1 MKNSQAVVFGKT
13 RRAALLVACGLPFLA
28 GTGALA
34 QQASDAT
41 TSGETVKLEK
51 FVVTGSYIPAAA
63 DEANALPVQVVDSK
77 MIDATGATKSI
88 LDVLRKAVPQIVGGN
103 NIGVE
108 NGNIAGNFTNG
119 GASVALRNTQT
130 LVLIDGQR
138 VAFDPVGASGGAQFV
153 DLNIIPVSAVE
164 RIEVLT
170 DGASAI
176 YGSDAVSGVINVIL
190 RKDYQGIEVGGYL
203 GFTQSDKTKA
213 NYRDR
218 QAHIVVGATAGKTQ
232 VTFAA
237 EFSKSDPLYEKDY
250 NYTSPVFLTPTYAGI
265 INDPSGQ
272 FYKLN
277 PNLNA
282 PPAGAPTTLANLVA
296 AGVYTP
302 ISTND
307 VPLGFDLSHIPTFLG
322 ALEKKIGSLAFNHT
336 FSDSLSIKGSFL
348 YSKTTNQYQLNP
360 QPISLHVNTATT
372 TGLPGI
378 PFTDANI
385 TVRNRF
391 VAYPPRI
398 YVNDTD
404 SIRGTVEL
412 DGKIGTNWT
421 WTADALYNDSRQLAA
436 AKNQI
441 LNSALVAGIF
451 AGNID
456 LAAINQDP
464 TLFAQANIF
473 GDSIANYD
481 SGIVAYD
488 VRASGRLFD
497 LPTGTVA
504 MAVGVGYRKETSS
517 ATADANSIID
527 PTTGSSAWN
536 NGVSISPFNAQRNIK
551 SVFVEAKV
559 PLASPDNHIPG
570 LYTLAFDGAIR
581 HEDYSDTDNPTV
593 PKLSLRYLPF
603 NDEFAFRSTYSKSFA
618 APTLFSLFGPA
629 GSGSTPSLVGLT
641 AYDTSGHPKPGGFP
655 PIQGFQQSGAN
666 PNLSPSKSKNYTV
679 GFIYSPKAV
688 KGFSVSVDYYNIKET
703 DIVGTPAPT
712 TTMIQ
717 SVEQFGPASPYS
729 QYVHLNN
736 FGQLGGV
743 QVTTPGQL
751 SPNPSNVYV
760 DQFAANVAG
769 QDQNGLDITLKY
781 DFAAA
786 SGTYSINSTW
796 VKLMT
801 FRVQNA
807 AGQPWTEL
815 VGTNGPAAS
824 GVGGTLPSF
833 REYTSVAW
841 ESKGGAYTASLSNIY
856 IPSVTAFGDGVTKV
870 GSYTQFDTQGSVDV
884 GRVWAPL
891 KGLKFTVG
899 INNLFN
905 KYPPVDPQDFTDP
918 PADTGVYGSFGR
930 FYYTEFT
937 YKF

>member
-13 RRAALLVACGLPFLA
+13 RRAAWLAICSLPFLA
-28 GTGALA
+28 GSIAFA
-34 QQASDAT
+34 QQTTDSST
-41 TSGETVKLEK
+41 TSDQTVKLDK
-51 FVVTGSYIPAAA
+51 YVVTGSYIPAAA
-63 DEANALPVQVVDSK
+63 DEANALPVQIVDSK
-77 MIDATGATKSI
+77 MIDATGATKSL
-88 LDVLRKAVPQIVGGN
+88 LDVLRKAVPQIIGGN

-108 NGNIAGNFTNG
+108 NGNIAGNATNG
-119 GASVALRNTQT
+119 GSSVALRNTQT

-138 VAFDPVGASGGAQFV
+138 VAFDPVGASGGVQFV

-190 RKDYQGIEVGGYL
+190 KKDFQGAEIGGYL
-203 GFTQSDKTKA
+203 GFTQSDKTHA
-213 NYRDR
+213 TYRDR
-218 QAHIVVGATAGKTQ
+218 QAHVVVGASTGKTQ

-237 EFSKSDPLYEKDY
+237 EFSKSDPLFEKNY
-250 NYTSPVFLTPTYAGI
+250 NYTSPVFLTPSYPGV
-265 INDPSGQ
+265 INDPAGQ

-282 PPAGAPTTLANLVA
+282 PPATPPTTLANLVA
-296 AGVYTP
+296 AGVYVPT
-302 ISTND
+302 SSND
-307 VPLGFDLSHIPTFLG
+307 IPLGFDLSHIPTFLG
-322 ALEKKIGSLAFNHT
+322 ALEKKIGSVAFSHEI
-336 FSDSLSIKGSFL
+336 SDTLTIKGSFL
-348 YSKTTNQYQLNP
+348 YSKTSNQYQLNP
-360 QPISLHVNTATT
+360 QPISLKVNTPTT

-378 PFTDANI
+378 PFTDPNI

-391 VAYPPRI
+391 VAYPPRL
-398 YVNDTD
+398 YLNDTD
-404 SIRGTVEL
+404 SLRGTVEV
-412 DGKIGTNWT
+412 DGKIGSDWT
-421 WTADALYNDSRQLAA
+421 WTADALYNDSRQVAT

-451 AGNID
+451 AGQIN
-456 LAAINQDP
+456 LAAITQDP

-497 LPTGTVA
+497 LPTGPVS
-504 MAVGVGYRKETSS
+504 MAAGVGYRKETSS
-517 ATADANSIID
+517 ASADANSIIN
-527 PTTGSSAWN
+527 PVTGTSAWN
-536 NGVSISPFNAQRNIK
+536 NGVSISPFQAQRNIK

-559 PLASPDNHIPG
+559 PLASPENHIPG
-570 LYTLAFDGAIR
+570 LYTLGFDGAVR

-603 NDEFAFRSTYSKSFA
+603 NDEFALRSTYSRSFA

-629 GSGSTPSLVGLT
+629 GSGSTPSLTGLT
-641 AYDTSGHPKPGGFP
+641 AYNTAGQPIGNFP

-666 PNLSPSKSKNYTV
+666 PNLKPSKSKNYTV
-679 GFIYSPKAV
+679 GFIYSPKKL

-717 SVEQFGPASPYS
+717 SVEQFGPASPYT
-729 QYVHLNN
+729 QYIHLNN

-760 DQFAANVAG
+760 DQFGANVAG
-769 QDQNGLDITLKY
+769 QNQNGLDLTLKY
-781 DFAAA
+781 DFATA
-786 SGTYSINSTW
+786 SGTYAINSTW

-807 AGQPWTEL
+807 ATQPWIEL

-833 REYTSVAW
+833 REYTSVSW
-841 ESKGGAYTASLSNIY
+841 ESKSGAYAASLSNIY
-856 IPSVTAFGDGVTKV
+856 IPSVVAFADLTTKV
-870 GSYTQFDTQGSVDV
+870 GSYTQFDAQGSVEV
-884 GRVWAPL
+884 GRLWAPL

-899 INNLFN
+899 INNIFN
-905 KYPPVDPQDFTDP
+905 KYPPVDPQDFSDP

-930 FYYTEFT
+930 FYYTEFS